1 MPKKFTDFQLK
12 TALNEGDYFVGI
24 NAEQNSE
31 FKTQAFT
38 LSSYIDSLKI
48 TGPIGPIGP
57 VGPIGP
63 QGTFAPDETLDGDLT
78 INGVLSAYGVEI
90 LTDNSHVATLFVSGQ
105 KVGINTETPNHELT
119 INGSISSTGSVIF
132 SNLPTSSDGLPT
144 GSLYVDGGFL
154 KIV

>member
-12 TALNEGDYFVGI
+12 TVLTEDDYFVGI
-24 NAEQNSE
+24 NSDQNSE

-38 LSSYIDSLKI
+38 LSSYVDSLKI
-48 TGPIGPIGP
+48 TGP
-57 VGPIGP
+57 VGPAGP

-78 INGVLSAYGVEI
+78 LTGVISAYGIEI
-90 LTDNSHVATLFVSGQ
+90 LTDNTQPATLFVSGQ
-105 KVGINTETPNHELT
+105 KVGINTETPNHSLT

-132 SNLPTSSDGLPT
+132 SNLPTSSTGLRV